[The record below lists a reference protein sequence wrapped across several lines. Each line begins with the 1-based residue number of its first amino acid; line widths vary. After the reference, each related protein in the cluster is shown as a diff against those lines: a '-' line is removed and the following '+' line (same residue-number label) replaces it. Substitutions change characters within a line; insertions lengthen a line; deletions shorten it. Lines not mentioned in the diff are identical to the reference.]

1 MVAVALLARFGLEM
15 MLARVQG
22 MLDAADRLA
31 AASPRTVVFD
41 KKRKA
46 ELAAK
51 LAQRWQRWE
60 LSNFDY
66 LMQVTC
72 APTLC
77 PPSCTYRTTMQLP
90 PGSPVTCTVICAT
103 AT

>member
-1 MVAVALLARFGLEM
+1 MLE
-15 MLARVQG
+15 
-22 MLDAADRLA
+22 AAEKLA
-31 AASPRTVVFD
+31 AASPRTAVFD

-66 LMQVTC
+66 LMQVTTHKIAHIVSVSVCYATC
-72 APTLC
+72 AHAV
-77 PPSCTYRTTMQLP
+77 QLAACEKM
-90 PGSPVTCTVICAT
+90 GSG
-103 AT
+103 

>member
-1 MVAVALLARFGLEM
+1 MDFLEISALCVSLVQDMLE
-15 MLARVQG
+15 
-22 MLDAADRLA
+22 AAEKLA
-31 AASPRTVVFD
+31 AASPRTIVFD

-66 LMQVTC
+66 LMQV
-72 APTLC
+72 AIV
-77 PPSCTYRTTMQLP
+77 
-90 PGSPVTCTVICAT
+90 SP
-103 AT
+103 

>member
-1 MVAVALLARFGLEM
+1 MLE
-15 MLARVQG
+15 
-22 MLDAADRLA
+22 AAEKLA
-31 AASPRTVVFD
+31 AASPRTIVFD

-66 LMQVTC
+66 LMQV
-72 APTLC
+72 AIV
-77 PPSCTYRTTMQLP
+77 
-90 PGSPVTCTVICAT
+90 SP
-103 AT
+103 

>member
-1 MVAVALLARFGLEM
+1 MLE
-15 MLARVQG
+15 
-22 MLDAADRLA
+22 AAEKLA
-31 AASPRTVVFD
+31 AASPRTIVFD

-66 LMQVTC
+66 LMQVAVVSPCSKMIMLLLPLASTSSKIIFSRADESPC
-72 APTLC
+72 RWQLGDLY
-77 PPSCTYRTTMQLP
+77 PSLRVFC
-90 PGSPVTCTVICAT
+90 
-103 AT
+103 

>member
-1 MVAVALLARFGLEM
+1 MRF
-15 MLARVQG
+15 QG
-22 MLDAADRLA
+22 MLEAADRLA

-66 LMQVTC
+66 LMQVTS
-72 APTLC
+72 ALTLSKPLLC
-77 PPSCTYRTTMQLP
+77 HMHYCMRNWLRPGPFLTCSPSV
-90 PGSPVTCTVICAT
+90 G
-103 AT
+103 

>member
-1 MVAVALLARFGLEM
+1 MSLWDVAEHADNA
-15 MLARVQG
+15 QG
-22 MLDAADRLA
+22 MLEAAEKLA
-31 AASPRTVVFD
+31 AASPRTVVYD

-66 LMQVTC
+66 LMQVTSR
-72 APTLC
+72 LIF
-77 PPSCTYRTTMQLP
+77 S
-90 PGSPVTCTVICAT
+90 
-103 AT
+103 

>member
-1 MVAVALLARFGLEM
+1 MLE
-15 MLARVQG
+15 
-22 MLDAADRLA
+22 AADKLA

-66 LMQVTC
+66 IMQVRSL
-72 APTLC
+72 A
-77 PPSCTYRTTMQLP
+77 
-90 PGSPVTCTVICAT
+90 ICHAC
-103 AT
+103 

>member
-1 MVAVALLARFGLEM
+1 M
-15 MLARVQG
+15 MLLCAQG
-22 MLDAADRLA
+22 MLEAAEKLA
-31 AASPRTVVFD
+31 AASPRTVVYD

-66 LMQVTC
+66 LMQV
-72 APTLC
+72 PKTLTF
-77 PPSCTYRTTMQLP
+77 SQA
-90 PGSPVTCTVICAT
+90 SHI
-103 AT
+103 

>member
-1 MVAVALLARFGLEM
+1 MSLWDVAEHADNA
-15 MLARVQG
+15 QG
-22 MLDAADRLA
+22 MLEAAEQLA
-31 AASPRTVVFD
+31 AASPRTVVYD

-66 LMQVTC
+66 LMQVTSR
-72 APTLC
+72 LIF
-77 PPSCTYRTTMQLP
+77 S
-90 PGSPVTCTVICAT
+90 
-103 AT
+103 

>member
-1 MVAVALLARFGLEM
+1 MLE
-15 MLARVQG
+15 
-22 MLDAADRLA
+22 AAEKLA
-31 AASPRTVVFD
+31 AASPRTAVFD

-66 LMQVTC
+66 LMQVITHTI
-72 APTLC
+72 AHIALSVYATP
-77 PPSCTYRTTMQLP
+77 RVRMQYSLQRVKKWDL
-90 PGSPVTCTVICAT
+90 GDM
-103 AT
+103 

>member
-1 MVAVALLARFGLEM
+1 MSAEQCCL
-15 MLARVQG
+15 MLQG
-22 MLDAADRLA
+22 MLEAAEQTGRLP
-31 AASPRTVVFD
+31 SPRTVVYD

-66 LMQVTC
+66 LMQVYQ
-72 APTLC
+72 PDLSF
-77 PPSCTYRTTMQLP
+77 PKPS
-90 PGSPVTCTVICAT
+90 T
-103 AT
+103 A